1 MIPATSHRGR
11 ILPLSSPA
19 TPSVS
24 RRLFSLAWP
33 IIGLN
38 VLNVLALAVDT
49 AMVGRLGDSDL
60 ALTALG
66 FATQVVFLLLVAM
79 IGLSVGTVAVI
90 SRAYG
95 GRDYER
101 VANTLAQSTSLTAM
115 LGIGVGLVGN
125 LIAPLLLSAL
135 GASEPVVD
143 VGLEY
148 LRPLLAGTVFYYLTI
163 LYGSALRGVGNTRLA
178 FLIALVA
185 NVVNFCANY
194 CLILGNF
201 GFPALG
207 LRGAAYGTVFSQMVS
222 VALLVYVLSSGT
234 VEHLRLRLR
243 WHALDRALIGRL
255 LRIGAPAALDM
266 VILNA
271 GFVMIIGMLGRIDEI
286 AVAAHGVGLRIQ
298 ALAFIPGLS
307 VSQATGAMVGQALG
321 RGDPDE
327 ARGVARASVVLCTV
341 IMSTLAIAIVIAA
354 PAIVGVFDIESSSEL
369 GEYAIDWMRVLGYG
383 MPIVGVHIGLVGLLQ
398 GAGATKTSLRI
409 NLIGTLLFQIPLGAI
424 LGFWTSWGV
433 IGVWVSFPISFV
445 VKAAL
450 STGAYKR
457 GHWAKVGVD
466 A

>member
-1 MIPATSHRGR
+1 V
-11 ILPLSSPA
+11 SSPA
-19 TPSVS
+19 TASVS

-90 SRAYG
+90 SRAHG
-95 GRDYER
+95 ARDPER
-101 VANTLAQSTSLTAM
+101 VANALAQSSTLTAL
-115 LGIGVGLVGN
+115 LGIAVGIVGN
-125 LIAPLLLSAL
+125 LLAPLMLSAL
-135 GASEPVVD
+135 GASDEVVD

-178 FLIALVA
+178 FSVALVS

-207 LRGAAYGTVFSQMVS
+207 LQGAAYGTVFSQMVS
-222 VALLVYVLSSGT
+222 VALLVYILSSGT
-234 VEHLRLRLR
+234 VEHLRLSLR
-243 WHALDRALIGRL
+243 PRPFDRPLIRRL
-255 LRIGAPAALDM
+255 LRIGAPAAADM

-327 ARGVARASVVLCTV
+327 ARGVARASIVLCTV

-354 PAIVGVFDIESSSEL
+354 PMIVGVFDVDPSSEL
-369 GEYAIDWMRVLGYG
+369 GEYAIEWMRILGYG
-383 MPIVGVHIGLVGLLQ
+383 MPIVGVHIALVGLLQ

-409 NLIGTLLFQIPLGAI
+409 NLIGTILFQIPLGVI
-424 LGFWTSWGV
+424 LGFWVGWGV
-433 IGVWVSFPISFV
+433 FGVWISFPMSFV
-445 VKAAL
+445 IKAAL
-450 STGAYKR
+450 SSIAYKR
-457 GHWAKVGVD
+457 GNWAKVGLE